1 MSTRPERDEAVEDD
15 RRTLLSD
22 RVRNALA
29 DAITAGELKPG
40 SPLDEQSLADRHGV
54 SRTPVREALLQL
66 QASGLAETI
75 GRRMVV
81 AQVTTQRVMEMF
93 EAMAEIEAVC
103 VRLATYRMTPLERSN
118 LLQIH
123 DATEAAAANGD
134 FDAYDQLNRDFHET
148 LYRATHNGVLAEQAL
163 ALRGRLAA
171 FRRVQLRQ
179 HGRLDRSRAE
189 HDDLI
194 RAINEGDGE
203 TAARRMRAHMLTAAR
218 ALDAYLKDHN

>member
-148 LYRATHNGVLAEQAL
+148 LYHATHNGVLAEQAL

>member
-123 DATEAAAANGD
+123 DATEAAAANGR

>member
-1 MSTRPERDEAVEDD
+1 MSTGPDRDEGMEDD
-15 RRTLLSD
+15 RRPLLSD

-29 DAITAGELKPG
+29 DAITAGELEPG
-40 SPLDEQSLADRHGV
+40 SLLDEQSLADRYGV
-54 SRTPVREALLQL
+54 SRTPVREALRQL
-66 QASGLAETI
+66 QAGGLAETI

-123 DATEAAAANGD
+123 DATEAAATNGD
-134 FDAYDQLNRDFHET
+134 FDTYDQLNRAFHET
-148 LYRATHNGVLAEQAL
+148 LYRATHNSVLAEQAL
-163 ALRGRLAA
+163 ALRSRLAA

-179 HGRLDRSRAE
+179 HGRLNRSRAE

-218 ALDAYLKDHN
+218 ALDAYLKDHQ

>member
-1 MSTRPERDEAVEDD
+1 MRIQADRDDAIEDD

-22 RVRNALA
+22 RVRNALT
-29 DAITAGELKPG
+29 DAIAAGELEPG

-54 SRTPVREALLQL
+54 SRTPVREALRQL
-66 QASGLAETI
+66 QASGLVETI

-103 VRLATYRMTPLERSN
+103 VRLATYRMTPLERSE
-118 LLQIH
+118 LLRIH
-123 DATEAAAANGD
+123 DATEAAAASGD
-134 FDAYDQLNRDFHET
+134 FDDYDRLNRDLHET
-148 LYRATHNGVLAEQAL
+148 LYRATHNGVLIDQAL
-163 ALRGRLAA
+163 TLRSRLAA

-179 HGRLDRSRAE
+179 QGRLDRSRHE

-203 TAARRMRAHMLTAAR
+203 TAARRMRAHMLTAAG
-218 ALDAYLKDHN
+218 ALESYFKEQK

>member
-1 MSTRPERDEAVEDD
+1 MNAQSDRGDDVEDD

-22 RVRNALA
+22 RVRNALT
-29 DAITAGELKPG
+29 DAIASGELEPG
-40 SPLDEQSLADRHGV
+40 SPLDEQALADRHGV
-54 SRTPVREALLQL
+54 SRTPVREALRQL
-66 QASGLAETI
+66 QSSGLAETI

-103 VRLATYRMTPLERSN
+103 VRLATYRMTPLERSQ

-123 DATEAAAANGD
+123 DATEAAAASGD
-134 FDAYDQLNRDFHET
+134 FDGYDGLNRDFHET
-148 LYRATHNGVLAEQAL
+148 LYRATHNGVLIEQAL
-163 ALRGRLAA
+163 ALRSRLAA

-179 HGRLDRSRAE
+179 QGRLDRSRTE

-218 ALDAYLKDHN
+218 ALDSYLKEQK